1 MSHRAPDLPR
11 QTQEVVSYADDVHA
25 WMYLD
30 QVDGVLRYE
39 AFVIGYDDHGR
50 PTTLELVFEEG
61 VFELSEFP
69 QLASLLPKHWL
80 KKKAERQKKQEDTRE
95 WARSLLEGA
104 AGRIRS
110 AEQTPWDLTSQQWQR
125 LHAFCE
131 QQEARLKRECRF
143 RWIRRLRA
151 LGYDVIPS
159 L

>member
-1 MSHRAPDLPR
+1 MRHRAPELPR

-39 AFVIGYDDHGR
+39 AYVIGYDDRGR

-61 VFELSEFP
+61 VFELDQFP
-69 QLASLLPKHWL
+69 QLASLLPQHRRKNT
-80 KKKAERQKKQEDTRE
+80 KAERPRPRDSRE
-95 WARSLLEGA
+95 WARSLLEDVS
-104 AGRIRS
+104 GRIRS
-110 AEQTPWDLTSQQWQR
+110 SDQTPWDLTSQQWQR

-131 QQEARLKRECRF
+131 EQEARLKRECRF

-151 LGYDVIPS
+151 LGYDVIQS